1 MRRQSTP
8 TVPHREL
15 FKAAGLQETVELACT
30 CGRGVDHWYSRPGG
44 PIDSVQPGQANAGR
58 VTTRQEIRPTELR
71 SAENRQAETR
81 QTENRQTQT
90 RSVSGSPRRSPAPAA
105 LAS

>member
-1 MRRQSTP
+1 MRRKSTP

-30 CGRGVDHWYSRPGG
+30 CGRGADHWYSRPGG
-44 PIDSVQPGQANAGR
+44 PIDQSQPGQAVADQ
-58 VTTRQEIRPTELR
+58 VTTRPSGTGPSETRPTQTRLTQIRP
-71 SAENRQAETR
+71 
-81 QTENRQTQT
+81 TQT